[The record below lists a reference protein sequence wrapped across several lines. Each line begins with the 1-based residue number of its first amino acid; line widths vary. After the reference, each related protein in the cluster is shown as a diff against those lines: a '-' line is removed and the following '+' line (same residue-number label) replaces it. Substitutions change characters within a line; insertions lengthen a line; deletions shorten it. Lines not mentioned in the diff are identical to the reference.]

1 MTFYQVS
8 QRSERKY
15 GRSSLYFLPH
25 NLYSDLRGGTFSPS
39 IYQFLALSR
48 IAGYR
53 LPGWVRVFGADLE
66 NIADI
71 LPSRRSILL
80 DSWLTNPYVPGFHG
94 SETESGTALRLPS
107 RHSVSCCSSLAPNGS
122 VPCPKAR
129 VGVTGG
135 EVQPSH
141 LDLLTKSLE
150 LGQVSN

>member
-1 MTFYQVS
+1 M
-8 QRSERKY
+8 Y
-15 GRSSLYFLPH
+15 GRSSPYFLPH
-25 NLYSDLRGGTFSPS
+25 NLYFDLRGGTFSPS

-48 IAGYR
+48 IAYYR
-53 LPGWVRVFGADLE
+53 LPDWARLFGADLE

-71 LPSRRSILL
+71 AAITQI
-80 DSWLTNPYVPGFHG
+80 DSCGFVADRPLCARVPG

-107 RHSVSCCSSLAPNGS
+107 RRSVSCCSSLAPNDS